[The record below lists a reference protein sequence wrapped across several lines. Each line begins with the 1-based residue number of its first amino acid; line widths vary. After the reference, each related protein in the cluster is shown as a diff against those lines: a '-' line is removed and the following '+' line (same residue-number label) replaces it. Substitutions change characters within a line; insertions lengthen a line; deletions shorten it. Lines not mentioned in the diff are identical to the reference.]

1 MLNSPKIR
9 VTLYSLNEV
18 MYKYDI
24 RRGKETAWVA
34 GENGTLAT
42 VKKVCGKENMQFTRY
57 PHEATG
63 KLFDVQLVK
72 KGKGQLPAK
81 PSDKH
86 MQGYTN
92 EEWIAKY
99 GGYNSIKVAYFFLVE
114 HEVKGK
120 RIRTLEVMPKYYSKV
135 IEKDPS
141 ELERYVSEVLKLQS
155 PDIRIRKIKI
165 DSLFNCNGALMH
177 ITGKT
182 GDRCIFKNAIQLRIP
197 KEQYA
202 YAKKIVKFINRQI
215 EMNQKLK
222 VTPFDRI
229 TAEENV
235 SLYNLFLNKLQNKP
249 YSNIST
255 FKTYIPVLS
264 EQADK
269 FAGLPPEQQ
278 AELLYQIMHFFQ
290 CNSILTDLR
299 VLGGK
304 SSVGDIRMTKTI
316 SNWDKALLINQS
328 VTGLFEQ
335 TVDLKTV

>member
-1 MLNSPKIR
+1 
-9 VTLYSLNEV
+9 
-18 MYKYDI
+18 
-24 RRGKETAWVA
+24 
-34 GENGTLAT
+34 
-42 VKKVCGKENMQFTRY
+42 MQFTRY